1 MEREPLKLSKKVI
14 MVDYENVQRTG
25 LEGLEKLNSNDKIY
39 IFFSRNSN
47 IIRIDFLAKAKKIG
61 AETGEH
67 ADIVQYRKNQQ
78 LMASVSQYLTLF
90 DSKVDE
96 LIVSDWKE
104 SDLIEYVENSSKRQ
118 ENIDKAISVAEEN
131 KLSKAEQTVEF
142 VEDTTEPEPV
152 GEEEITTTLT
162 SDIDESFFNMSGDT
176 DEEVSEPPVVTDD
189 DISFDI
195 DTDDFLSDIEGI
207 D

>member
-1 MEREPLKLSKKVI
+1 
-14 MVDYENVQRTG
+14 
-25 LEGLEKLNSNDKIY
+25 
-39 IFFSRNSN
+39 
-47 IIRIDFLAKAKKIG
+47 
-61 AETGEH
+61 
-67 ADIVQYRKNQQ
+67 
-78 LMASVSQYLTLF
+78 MASVSQYLTLF

-142 VEDTTEPEPV
+142 VEDTTEPDPV
-152 GEEEITTTLT
+152 GEEELTTTLT

-176 DEEVSEPPVVTDD
+176 EEKVLEPPVVTDD